1 MEGFFNLLTAIML
14 FLGIVLSSISNELFL
29 GMIVMIQ
36 IGMTG
41 MVQNIYEMETKV
53 EREVIQDEE

>member
-1 MEGFFNLLTAIML
+1 ML